1 MKINPVQ
8 VILATIAILTTAV
21 LAEVLA
27 PRELMARSSTAVDLE
42 QVIPHKFGEWTF
54 NPNVG
59 VITPSDSPE
68 YVETDANS
76 SRIYAKELT
85 RGYTDARG
93 NLVMLLIAYGPVQNH
108 RLKAHRPEF
117 CYAAAGF
124 LVSQKSS
131 AEVEYDKDVPSLRLT
146 RLITEREK
154 RFEPV
159 TYWLRTGN
167 EIATGIVDQQI
178 IRLKYGL
185 HGIIPDGALVRV
197 STIGVSADA
206 AFKLQDQF
214 IRELLAVVSPETR
227 RFLIGNG

>member
-1 MKINPVQ
+1 MRINPVQ

-131 AEVEYDKDVPSLRLT
+131 AEVAYDKDVPSLRLT